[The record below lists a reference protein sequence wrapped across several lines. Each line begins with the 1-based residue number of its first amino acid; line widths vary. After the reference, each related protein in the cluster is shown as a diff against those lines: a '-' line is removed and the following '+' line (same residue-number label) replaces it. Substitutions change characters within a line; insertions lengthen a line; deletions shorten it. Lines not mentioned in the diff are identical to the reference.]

1 MKHFLRLEWQT
12 LKEKNVLLKAVGY
25 LLFYGVA
32 LFMIAGKQLRGLT
45 FFPIVA
51 TISSLS
57 SFTILFEDGKQMPMR
72 RLLPSLPFS
81 RRDIYRGRTL
91 LKLMIWGSGVGL
103 ALLLSGLMHPVMDTW
118 PTAATILIGSGIS
131 LFGLSLEHW
140 SIQLPATAGIALRG
154 GLLGGLLGLM
164 IGTGGAIFNS
174 LSRIDPQGFYFGLGA
189 IVLAG
194 LSLWLNQIVYLRRAL

>member
-131 LFGLSLEHW
+131 YLGYHLS
-140 SIQLPATAGIALRG
+140 
-154 GLLGGLLGLM
+154 
-164 IGTGGAIFNS
+164 TGASSCRRRPG
-174 LSRIDPQGFYFGLGA
+174 SRCEGDCLVGCS
-189 IVLAG
+189 VL
-194 LSLWLNQIVYLRRAL
+194 